1 MVAVA
6 VLKFLLFNSVLSTTD
21 VLTDL
26 LTFFD
31 LSEDNPRWAF
41 LTFFWMWN
49 PFLFHTLLYLYRKAT
64 GKCRTCDT
72 FSEVMAE
79 FYKEAGVHIPFVSSM
94 HNIWRAT
101 RLHQLKFGT
110 PEFNSRNHGEVEKLL
125 DEAGRCSQAE
135 SNMEAGPQSVTQVYF
150 LISVGFSKFILQ
162 IVAMSSGCDHA
173 EHWQNERPPDLF
185 SLHLRTVTLLG
196 SSQVFV
202 LTTKNLV
209 HGNFFP

>member
-49 PFLFHTLLYLYRKAT
+49 PFLFHTLLFLYKKAT

-135 SNMEAGPQSVTQVYF
+135 SNMEAGPQSVTQVSHF
-150 LISVGFSKFILQ
+150 CGVFARCLKFILQ
-162 IVAMSSGCDHA
+162 IVAMSSGCDNV
-173 EHWQNERPPDLF
+173 EHWKSERPPDLLR
-185 SLHLRTVTLLG
+185 LHLRIVSLLG

-202 LTTKNLV
+202 LTT
-209 HGNFFP
+209 HI